1 MTESDDLSVYPST
14 HEIVIRGL
22 APLSMRL
29 DCDHT
34 RIPVE
39 VSTAAYLQVEVEAA
53 SFTFTPKT
61 AGCFSPQ
68 CCVHIK
74 KTFDIS
80 LSNASNPNGV

>member
-39 VSTAAYLQVEVEAA
+39 VSTAAYLHTCTCIHVLQLAA
-53 SFTFTPKT
+53 TL
-61 AGCFSPQ
+61 A
-68 CCVHIK
+68 VYNI
-74 KTFDIS
+74 
-80 LSNASNPNGV
+80 LLYL